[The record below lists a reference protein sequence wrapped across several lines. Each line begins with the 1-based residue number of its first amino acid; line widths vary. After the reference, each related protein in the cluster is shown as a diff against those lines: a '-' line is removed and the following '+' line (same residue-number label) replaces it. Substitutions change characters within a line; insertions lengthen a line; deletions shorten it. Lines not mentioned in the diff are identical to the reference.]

1 MNEEQIKEIKSA
13 LEANIQWVEM
23 GFLQCKKVMT
33 HLMQINLEKEINA
46 ATDLQM
52 NMDALL
58 QTLLLQT
65 HAQPEEN
72 KKIEAGQ
79 LDKAAEEG
87 KTFDEPKKSEKK

>member
-33 HLMQINLEKEINA
+33 HLMQVNLEKEINS

-58 QTLLLQT
+58 QTLLQT
-65 HAQPEEN
+65 HAQLELNKEN
-72 KKIEAGQ
+72 KPDQ
-79 LDKAAEEG
+79 LDKMVDEG
-87 KTFDEPKKSEKK
+87 KIPDGPKKDKIK

>member
-65 HAQPEEN
+65 HAESEEN
-72 KKIEAGQ
+72 MKIEAGQ

>member
-65 HAQPEEN
+65 HAQSEEN

-79 LDKAAEEG
+79 LDKAVEEG

>member
-33 HLMQINLEKEINA
+33 HLMQVNLEKEINS

-65 HAQPEEN
+65 HAQSEEN

-79 LDKAAEEG
+79 LDKMVEKD
-87 KTFDEPKKSEKK
+87 KTSDEPKKSEKK

>member
-58 QTLLLQT
+58 QTLLQT
-65 HAQPEEN
+65 HAQLEANN
-72 KKIEAGQ
+72 KIGAGQ
-79 LDKAAEEG
+79 LDEMVTKS
-87 KTFDEPKKSEKK
+87 KTPDAPKKDEKIK

>member
-33 HLMQINLEKEINA
+33 HLMQVNLEKEINS

-58 QTLLLQT
+58 QTLLQT
-65 HAQPEEN
+65 HAQLELNKEN
-72 KKIEAGQ
+72 KPDQ
-79 LDKAAEEG
+79 LDKMVDEG
-87 KTFDEPKKSEKK
+87 KIPDEPKKDKIK

>member
-33 HLMQINLEKEINA
+33 HLMQINLEKEINT

-65 HAQPEEN
+65 HAQSEEN
-72 KKIEAGQ
+72 KKIGAGQ

-87 KTFDEPKKSEKK
+87 KTFDEKKSEKK

>member
-65 HAQPEEN
+65 HAQSEEN

-79 LDKAAEEG
+79 LDKAAGEG

>member
-1 MNEEQIKEIKSA
+1 
-13 LEANIQWVEM
+13 
-23 GFLQCKKVMT
+23 
-33 HLMQINLEKEINA
+33 
-46 ATDLQM
+46 
-52 NMDALL
+52 MDALL

-65 HAQPEEN
+65 HAQSEEN

>member
-65 HAQPEEN
+65 HAQSEEN

-79 LDKAAEEG
+79 LDKAAKEG

>member
-65 HAQPEEN
+65 HAQSEEN

-79 LDKAAEEG
+79 LDKVAEEG

>member
-23 GFLQCKKVMT
+23 VFLQCKKVIT

-65 HAQPEEN
+65 HAQSEKN

>member
-65 HAQPEEN
+65 HAQSEEN

-79 LDKAAEEG
+79 LDKAAEGG

>member
-65 HAQPEEN
+65 HAQSEEN

-79 LDKAAEEG
+79 LDKAVEES

>member
-65 HAQPEEN
+65 HAQSEEN

-79 LDKAAEEG
+79 LDEMVEKG

>member
-33 HLMQINLEKEINA
+33 HLMQINLEKEINS

-58 QTLLLQT
+58 QTLLQT
-65 HAQPEEN
+65 HAQLELNKEN
-72 KKIEAGQ
+72 KPDQ
-79 LDKAAEEG
+79 LDKMVDEG
-87 KTFDEPKKSEKK
+87 KIPDGPKKDKIK

>member
-65 HAQPEEN
+65 RAQSEEN

-79 LDKAAEEG
+79 LDEMVEKG
-87 KTFDEPKKSEKK
+87 KTSDEPKKSEKK

>member
-33 HLMQINLEKEINA
+33 HLMQVNLEKEINS

-65 HAQPEEN
+65 HAQSEEN

-87 KTFDEPKKSEKK
+87 KTSDEPKKSEKK

>member
-58 QTLLLQT
+58 QTLLQT
-65 HAQPEEN
+65 HAQLGLNKEN
-72 KKIEAGQ
+72 KPDQ
-79 LDKAAEEG
+79 LDKMVDEG
-87 KTFDEPKKSEKK
+87 KIPDGPKKDKIK

>member
-1 MNEEQIKEIKSA
+1 MNEELIKEIKSA
-13 LEANIQWVEM
+13 LEATIQWVEM

-33 HLMQINLEKEINA
+33 HLMQINLEKEINT

-65 HAQPEEN
+65 HAQSEEN

>member
-23 GFLQCKKVMT
+23 GFLQC
-33 HLMQINLEKEINA
+33 EKEINA

-65 HAQPEEN
+65 HAQSEEN